1 MGADDRIKKPLGN
14 WPKDPVLKEVGSLNQ
29 LMVEEDP
36 EGFVLALANTLGW
49 SREEILVYIAYF
61 RREVR
66 SNKYR
71 PYYWQK
77 AVWGR
82 KPE

>member
-1 MGADDRIKKPLGN
+1 
-14 WPKDPVLKEVGSLNQ
+14 
-29 LMVEEDP
+29 MVEEDP